1 MATETIPTTI
11 TPEAAALA
19 KEYGVER
26 ALEAILEKGREVV
39 RGLRTL
45 EVEVEPWAEEGD
57 LCIVVRGV
65 IDPVSAGDPSHYDW
79 KIWRIDAFGVPTG
92 TRFLVVTSPYG
103 RGNGG

>member
-1 MATETIPTTI
+1 MATATIPTTI

-26 ALEAILEKGREVV
+26 ELDEILEKGREMVA
-39 RGLRTL
+39 GLRAL

-57 LCIVVRGV
+57 VCIVVRGV
-65 IDPVSAGDPSHYDW
+65 IDPAFQDDPSHYDW
-79 KIWRIDAFGVPTG
+79 KIWPIDTFGMPTG
-92 TRFLVVTSPYG
+92 TRFLLPVTPYG

>member
-11 TPEAAALA
+11 TREARELVT
-19 KEYGVER
+19 EYGVER
-26 ALEAILEKGREVV
+26 ELEAILEKGREMV
-39 RGLRTL
+39 RGLRAL

-65 IDPVSAGDPSHYDW
+65 IDPASEDDPSHYAW
-79 KIWRIDAFGVPTG
+79 KIWRIDTFGVPTG

-103 RGNGG
+103 RGHAG